1 MSPNLRFNIA
11 SSLLMVV
18 PYTELPYS
26 HLEQIWKG
34 IVKVDYSLIN
44 KTSEGHEY
52 GDYTIV
58 TINDS
63 RYGNNDNAQFDNY
76 DGIGDFPNEIVLFV
90 RGNGFLERMQCAVV
104 KGYKEK
110 EYKKLF
116 QRSTDI
122 RRGLDC
128 KGFIL
133 EPATGD
139 GTLNVD
145 ACLALLQLDNEY
157 SNKIYFN
164 QLGMYAFTSGSQ
176 TSNIT
181 FRDPHRSVTTAF
193 IASKDKPFIA
203 YVYSKDKTRK
213 FFCDDIGIKVNQDLM
228 ENKEELQHS
237 PMTRNSALEILKRR
251 LARGEITMEEY
262 HNVKR
267 IILEDEKYSSNWI

>member
-1 MSPNLRFNIA
+1 M
-11 SSLLMVV
+11 
-18 PYTELPYS
+18 PYTDLPYS
-26 HLEQIWKG
+26 YLEHLWKG
-34 IVKVDYSLIN
+34 IVKVEYSLVN
-44 KTSEGHEY
+44 TTSEGLEY
-52 GDYTIV
+52 GDYTII

-63 RYGNNDNAQFDNY
+63 RYGNKDNAQLDNY
-76 DGIGDFPNEIVLFV
+76 DGLSEFPNEIVLFV
-90 RGNGFLERMQCAVV
+90 RGNEILERMQCTVV
-104 KGYKEK
+104 KAYKEK

-116 QRSTDI
+116 QRSIDI
-122 RRGLDC
+122 HRSLDC

-133 EPATGD
+133 EPVTAD
-139 GTLNVD
+139 ATLNVD
-145 ACLALLQLDNEY
+145 ACLALLQLDNKY
-157 SNKIYFN
+157 SNEVYFK
-164 QLGMYAFTSGSQ
+164 QLGIYAFTSGSQ

-181 FRDPHRSVTTAF
+181 LRDPRRSVTTAF
-193 IASKDKPFIA
+193 VASKEKPFIA

-262 HNVKR
+262 QNVKR